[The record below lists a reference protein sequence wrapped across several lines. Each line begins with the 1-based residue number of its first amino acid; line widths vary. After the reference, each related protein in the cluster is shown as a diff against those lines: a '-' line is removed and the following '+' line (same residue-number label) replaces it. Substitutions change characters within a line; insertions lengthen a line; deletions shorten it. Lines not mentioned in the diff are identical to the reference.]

1 MKSLFMLRSRKFWI
15 LIIADFLLLIA
26 AYYLAFWFRF
36 APDIPDDSL
45 RIFYKTVIPI
55 VLFKIFIL
63 LFFRCYQGI
72 NRYFSLVDALNLVK
86 AIGLSSSLIII
97 FILFTTG
104 FQGYARSVYL
114 LDGILTFL
122 LLAGIRV
129 AARYLFENRYLIK
142 IVRKTGVAPRIK
154 KRITLVV
161 GAGDAGEQLIREVL
175 QNQNLGIEIIG
186 LLDDDKDKNGRLIH
200 GKKVLGTINDL
211 PKVASRYNVEL
222 VIIAMPSAP
231 GKVIRMVAD
240 LCSKEDIPCK
250 TLPGVSEL
258 IDGNVRIAR
267 IRDVNYRDLLRRK
280 PVRLDDDKISA
291 SLYKKKVLITGAGG
305 SIGSELC
312 RQVLRFQPS
321 ELIIC
326 DKTENNLFHIENETR
341 LISNGTAI
349 SPFLVDVTNYN
360 NLYRIFC
367 TTRPDVVFHAA
378 AFKHV
383 PIVEL
388 NPWEAIKNNII
399 GTKNTLKCSGL
410 VRAKQFVMVST
421 DKAVR
426 PTNVMGATKR
436 VAELLTIAYNSRS
449 KGTKFVTVRFGNVVG
464 SEGSVIPLFK
474 KQIARGGPVTVTH
487 PDITRFFMTIPE
499 AVQLILQAG
508 TMGQGGEIF
517 ILDMGIPV
525 KILDMAKDL
534 IRLSGLRP
542 DIDIEIKF
550 TGLRPG
556 EKLYE
561 ELITQGEGIVRTR
574 HEKIMVLKGESP
586 SIEELEKSIDDVV
599 FAANT
604 FNAALIR
611 DGLKKIVPEY
621 QPAPDG
627 MRMGEQQ
634 EQCQQ

>member
-1 MKSLFMLRSRKFWI
+1 MKTLLRSPNFWI
-15 LIIADFLLLIA
+15 LFIADLLLLII

-36 APDIPDDSL
+36 APNIPEESL
-45 RIFYKTVIPI
+45 NIFYKTVIPI
-55 VLFKIFIL
+55 LLFQILVL

-86 AIGLSSSLIII
+86 AIGLSSSIII
-97 FILFTTG
+97 VFILFTTG
-104 FQGYARSVYL
+104 FQGYARSVYI
-114 LDGILTFL
+114 LDGLLAFL
-122 LLAGIRV
+122 LLSGIRV
-129 AARYLFENRYLIK
+129 ATRYLFENKYLIE
-142 IVRKTGVAPRIK
+142 IARKGKTTLRGK
-154 KRITLVV
+154 KRRTLIV
-161 GAGDAGEQLIREVL
+161 GAGDAGEQLIRETL
-175 QNQNLGIEIIG
+175 QNQNLGIEITG
-186 LLDDDKDKNGRLIH
+186 LLDDDKGKNGRLIH
-200 GKKVLGTINDL
+200 GKKVLGAIDDL
-211 PKVASRYNVEL
+211 PKVASKHNLEF

-231 GKVIRMVAD
+231 GEVIRMVAD
-240 LCSKEDIPCK
+240 LCTKEDIPCK

-258 IDGNVRIAR
+258 LDGNIQIAR
-267 IRDVNYRDLLRRK
+267 IRDVNYRDLLRRE
-280 PVRLDDDKISA
+280 PVHLDNEKISE

-312 RQVLRFQPS
+312 RQVLRFEPS

-341 LISNGTAI
+341 LFSKGTAI
-349 SPFLVDVTNYN
+349 SPFLVDITNYN

-367 TTRPDVVFHAA
+367 TTMPDVIFHAA

-399 GTKNTLKCSGL
+399 GTKNTLKCSEL

-436 VAELLTIAYNSRS
+436 VAELLTIAYHSRS
-449 KGTKFVTVRFGNVVG
+449 KGTRFVTVRFGNVVG

-508 TMGQGGEIF
+508 TMGRGGEIF
-517 ILDMGIPV
+517 ILEMGIPV
-525 KILDMAKDL
+525 KILDMAKDV

-542 DIDIEIKF
+542 DVDIEIKF

-561 ELITQGEGIVRTR
+561 ELITQGEGIVKTQ
-574 HEKIMVLKGESP
+574 HEKIMVLKGDSP
-586 SIEELEKSIDDVV
+586 SIEELEKDINDL
-599 FAANT
+599 ALTANT

-611 DGLKKIVPEY
+611 AGLKKIVPEY

-634 EQCQQ
+634 EQCQQQ